1 MYDFRKVWFTDAAA
15 VHFLSRHMI
24 SAKFGLLMQQPEG
37 RSWFGKFIDTQR
49 VNNQEVDEHIFY
61 RLVQYFAVCL
71 FECVV
76 ADDFAPATSIMN
88 MRYSLSRLA
97 WESSGNA

>member
-1 MYDFRKVWFTDAAA
+1 
-15 VHFLSRHMI
+15 
-24 SAKFGLLMQQPEG
+24 MQHPEG
-37 RSWFGKFIDTQR
+37 RAWFGKFIDTQR

-88 MRYSLSRLA
+88 MRYCKIHSIFVAPLVLLTISNPTKHPITL
-97 WESSGNA
+97 